1 MSRDSQTDSRHYS
14 EVSYTMDFGPTTLSE
29 EVEHNG
35 VLRVN
40 EPVGGGQA
48 EYVNPFGSM
57 RNAGDAVVVKEKNKN
72 QRW

>member
-1 MSRDSQTDSRHYS
+1 MAYDNQTDTRGHAA
-14 EVSYTMDFGPTTLSE
+14 VSYTMNFGPTTLEE

-40 EPVGGGQA
+40 EPVGGGTP

-57 RNAGDAVVVKEKNKN
+57 RNASDAKIVKEMNKN